1 MPDRHALLSASSS
14 KQWLNCPPSARLQ
27 EQFPNESSVYAAE
40 GTFAHE
46 VCEYKVR
53 KYLKERVKRPQSE
66 EYYTEEIDQITDV
79 YAEFVISIIE
89 EMKRSGCEPLVMV
102 EERVDYTHIAPSGF
116 GTADML
122 IVGKDEN
129 GNGVLHIADFKTGQ
143 GVFVDADHNSQM
155 MLYALGG
162 LAAYGYIYDIKTVRM
177 SIIQPR
183 LDNISTFE
191 CTREELES
199 WGESIRKIAILAYE
213 GKGEQRAGDWCRFCR
228 AKPVCKAC
236 KDEALSLCR
245 EEFLDLDEG
254 AFNEGAFSDPPVV
267 LESAGFCTEHSAKA
281 RSVGYE
287 KEIAPTLRAGT
298 IPAALSCFSNHSQD
312 TRYTGPEEISQ
323 TISSTF
329 GQGGNNQPF
338 VVESR
343 AFGICSTQSN
353 AMKSDNPNSG
363 FYEADT
369 SRTID
374 TSSQSPLRNQGGMA
388 VVQPIKN
395 YDVRL
400 TTEGTKNARSNVYET
415 ELARTIDTGG
425 IAPNANQGG
434 IAVVAVQGSM
444 IGRKDESGPQGS
456 GVNEDV
462 SFTLNATD
470 KHCVAYGIDR
480 AAFNQGQN
488 ALYNFAVEEEIEPT
502 MVAKGPGAV
511 AQPTYC
517 TSKASYHTRV
527 NEEVAG
533 TLVESD
539 YKDPPVINDTDGIE
553 YIVRRLTPSECAV
566 LQGYDCDWCS
576 DLGTE
581 NPTAE
586 DIEYW
591 REVFNEY
598 NHAIGKSVKPK
609 SDNQIIKWLKDPHS
623 DSAEYS
629 LWGNGLCKWCAVF
642 VLSGIAYFDA
652 HEGESA

>member
-162 LAAYGYIYDIKTVRM
+162 LAAYGYIYDIKIVRM

-191 CTREELES
+191 CTREELEN

-254 AFNEGAFSDPPVV
+254 AFNEGAFSDESMQSDGIRASPADNSENCESCERSENGTVPV
-267 LESAGFCTEHSAKA
+267 FK
-281 RSVGYE
+281 
-287 KEIAPTLRAGT
+287 
-298 IPAALSCFSNHSQD
+298 
-312 TRYTGPEEISQ
+312 
-323 TISSTF
+323 
-329 GQGGNNQPF
+329 QPGL
-338 VVESR
+338 V
-343 AFGICSTQSN
+343 
-353 AMKSDNPNSG
+353 
-363 FYEADT
+363 
-369 SRTID
+369 
-374 TSSQSPLRNQGGMA
+374 PL
-388 VVQPIKN
+388 
-395 YDVRL
+395 
-400 TTEGTKNARSNVYET
+400 T
-415 ELARTIDTGG
+415 ELAQILPALNRISSWIESVFAFVSSEAINNGMTIPGYKVVEGRSKRVFTDTK
-425 IAPNANQGG
+425 
-434 IAVVAVQGSM
+434 AVV
-444 IGRKDESGPQGS
+444 D
-456 GVNEDV
+456 
-462 SFTLNATD
+462 T
-470 KHCVAYGIDR
+470 
-480 AAFNQGQN
+480 
-488 ALYNFAVEEEIEPT
+488 
-502 MVAKGPGAV
+502 AV
-511 AQPTYC
+511 ANGYTDLYKQQLISLTEFEKMMGKKKFKELLGAYVTKPRG
-517 TSKASYHTRV
+517 KLA
-527 NEEVAG
+527 
-533 TLVESD
+533 LVPED
-539 YKDPPVINDTDGIE
+539 DPREAVD
-553 YIVRRLTPSECAV
+553 LTATPETP
-566 LQGYDCDWCS
+566 D
-576 DLGTE
+576 
-581 NPTAE
+581 
-586 DIEYW
+586 
-591 REVFNEY
+591 REFA
-598 NHAIGKSVKPK
+598 AIL
-609 SDNQIIKWLKDPHS
+609 D
-623 DSAEYS
+623 
-629 LWGNGLCKWCAVF
+629 
-642 VLSGIAYFDA
+642 
-652 HEGESA
+652 